1 MQQETH
7 DSRTSQAPSLLS
19 SGHPSGP
26 SGASGLT
33 QMLRT
38 ASFADG
44 AKMLAPRSSPAA
56 PVQQRR
62 GPGAGDDDGRARS
75 DVGHALQLEAAGG
88 QAAQDL
94 TPLFDKL
101 AGAYFPGTQAN
112 ARAFIALQPVDV
124 RPALEERLAAYIAQ
138 WNAADGRAR
147 LQLKAKWKGHY
158 ARHAG
163 GGPPAPAATEA
174 QSATGAA
181 PTQAPQETT
190 GANTTSTAADTPV
203 PSASTEPLTGAAARD
218 EVERMIQAL
227 EATHANNAAKGKQ
240 VQKNAKKGYWTGDI
254 RALLLKGKPLENLVE
269 YSPEQAAQVSRAI
282 GDARALIEKLGA
294 AELGIA
300 TDVSGAAGGQAGKA
314 EEAAVRD
321 ARGKYHRR
329 LNRVQPY
336 FTQMINDED
345 ILGSTWLK
353 TDEKTGAV
361 TEEKEEAWRGTCNV
375 TSVASA
381 LMSRG
386 KSPRDFVGAAGKDVA
401 LLERVA
407 AALDPKRFADPSAM
421 YALRMPD
428 FLQLVYILNS
438 LSGGGSDPKAFKA
451 AVMSARVRARTTVT
465 NLVLHKGV
473 PEMFGVKQLEFSTKF
488 NVTKNKAFM
497 VKGKFDV
504 GTYASQI
511 QNEMVPR
518 LNSGQQITI
527 NKPGHIV
534 RLVDITDNGIM
545 IDDPAY
551 EGAKFSM
558 DWAKCAAE
566 NYFRAHAVYF

>member
-1 MQQETH
+1 MGG
-7 DSRTSQAPSLLS
+7 R
-19 SGHPSGP
+19 
-26 SGASGLT
+26 GLT

-38 ASFADG
+38 ASFDDG
-44 AKMLAPRSSPAA
+44 ARMLQPRAA
-56 PVQQRR
+56 AATAVQQRR
-62 GPGAGDDDGRARS
+62 APGSGGGAG
-75 DVGHALQLEAAGG
+75 HAVQLEAAGG

-112 ARAFIALQPVDV
+112 ARAFIAMQPIEV
-124 RPALEERLAAYIAQ
+124 RPALEERLAAYIAE

-147 LQLKAKWKGHY
+147 LQLKAKWKGH
-158 ARHAG
+158 HAKYSG
-163 GGPPAPAATEA
+163 GAPAAPAASEA
-174 QSATGAA
+174 QSTTGGT
-181 PTQAPQETT
+181 PTQAPEETT
-190 GANTTSTAADTPV
+190 GASSTATAAEASVPV
-203 PSASTEPLTGAAARD
+203 ASTEPLTGAAARD
-218 EVERMIQAL
+218 EVERMVQAL
-227 EATHANNAAKGKQ
+227 EATHAANAGKGKG
-240 VQKNAKKGYWTGDI
+240 VKKNAKKGYWTGDI

-269 YSPEQAAQVSRAI
+269 YSPEQAAQVARAI

-300 TDVSGAAGGQAGKA
+300 SAASGAAGGQANKA
-314 EEAAVRD
+314 EEAAVRE

-336 FTQMINDED
+336 FTQMINDG

-353 TDEKTGAV
+353 TDKKTGVV
-361 TEEKEEAWRGTCNV
+361 TEEKEETWKGTCNV

-386 KSPRDFVGAAGKDVA
+386 KSPRDFVGAGGKDAA

-407 AALDPKRFADPSAM
+407 AALDPQRFADPSAM
-421 YALRMPD
+421 YGLRMPD
-428 FLQLVYILNS
+428 FLQLVYIMNS

-473 PEMFGVKQLEFSTKF
+473 PEMFGVKQLEFSDKF
-488 NVTKNKAFM
+488 NVTKNKAFL

-511 QNEMVPR
+511 RNEMVPR
-518 LNSGQQITI
+518 LDRGQQITI

-558 DWAKCAAE
+558 DWAKCAEE
-566 NYFRAHAVYF
+566 NYFRAHAVYY